1 VKANNEAYQA
11 VQDYIGGYSV
21 NADLQAAMR
30 YYFRTGE
37 TKAFDAV
44 KDLYDEYQKT
54 EFDNFTK
61 NAEFKKEGDFV
72 AFVGKMTEADSEAI
86 DEAWVN
92 YLRTETEEEA
102 SEGLATWA
110 IVLIVVGG
118 VLVVAAAV
126 LVPLYIAMAK
136 KKEAQ
141 RIADE
146 TVNAYKRPKID
157 TTDDKSIDV
166 YADETEEVVEE
177 AEEATEENTEEETTE
192 ETEEVEEAPVEETVE
207 EAPVEEVAPAPVEE
221 VPAPVEEATDNQ
233 EE

>member
-1 VKANNEAYQA
+1 
-11 VQDYIGGYSV
+11 
-21 NADLQAAMR
+21 M
-30 YYFRTGE
+30 
-37 TKAFDAV
+37 
-44 KDLYDEYQKT
+44 
-54 EFDNFTK
+54 
-61 NAEFKKEGDFV
+61 

-92 YLRTETEEEA
+92 YLRTEAEEEA

-126 LVPLYIAMAK
+126 LVPLYIATAK

-166 YADETEEVVEE
+166 YADE
-177 AEEATEENTEEETTE
+177 AEEATEETEEET
-192 ETEEVEEAPVEETVE
+192 PVEETVE
-207 EAPVEEVAPAPVEE
+207 EETVEEVEEAPGEEAPVDE
-221 VPAPVEEATDNQ
+221 APENQ